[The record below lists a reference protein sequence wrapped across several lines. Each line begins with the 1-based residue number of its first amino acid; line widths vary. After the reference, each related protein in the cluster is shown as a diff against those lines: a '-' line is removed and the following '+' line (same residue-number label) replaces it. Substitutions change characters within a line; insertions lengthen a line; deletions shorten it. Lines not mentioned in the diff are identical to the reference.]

1 MKHRGFR
8 GPSPA
13 MTVAVIALIAAL
25 GGTSYAA
32 FALPKNSVGSL
43 QLKNNAVTTKKI
55 KNGSVTG
62 NKLNLMGVVV
72 PQATDA
78 GFASTAGSAGT
89 AGSASSATNATSA
102 AHAST
107 ADTATNATNA
117 DQLGGIAPSGFL
129 SSGTIRR
136 YGPVV
141 VNQGDSPTLLSIP
154 PFTFGSGC
162 SLGGPDLAVTF
173 LSSAED
179 HWAFAD
185 WVADGTSNGSGD
197 RGTAGG
203 GTLGSTSVSHGTP
216 GILTES
222 GNAVT
227 PSGKQI
233 SFQIYEGVNIV
244 GHLGQCVF
252 GGTVTVNY

>member
-1 MKHRGFR
+1 M
-8 GPSPA
+8 A
-13 MTVAVIALIAAL
+13 VAVIALIAAL

-32 FALPKNSVGSL
+32 FTLPENSVGSG

-62 NKLNLMGVVV
+62 KKLNLRGVVV
-72 PQATDA
+72 PQATNA
-78 GFASTAGSAGT
+78 GFAFTADSARTAGSAT
-89 AGSASSATNATSA
+89 HAASAG
-102 AHAST
+102 HAST
-107 ADTATNATNA
+107 ADSAINAANA

-129 SSGTIRR
+129 SSGTVRR

-141 VNQGDSPTLLSIP
+141 LNSGDSPTLLSIP
-154 PFTFGSGC
+154 PFSFGSGC
-162 SLGGPDLAVTF
+162 SIGGPDLAVTF
-173 LSSAED
+173 LSSTED

-203 GTLGSTSVSHGTP
+203 GILGNTSVSRGIP

-233 SFQIYEGVNIV
+233 SFQVYQGVNIV
-244 GHLGQCVF
+244 GHPGQCVL
-252 GGTVTVNY
+252 GGTVTLNY